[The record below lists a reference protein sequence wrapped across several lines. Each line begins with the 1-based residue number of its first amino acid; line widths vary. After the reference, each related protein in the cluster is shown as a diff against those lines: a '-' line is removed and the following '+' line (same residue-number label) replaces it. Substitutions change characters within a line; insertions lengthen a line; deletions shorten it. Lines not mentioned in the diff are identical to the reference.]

1 MSEFTM
7 NTASAEATQALGR
20 HIGESLQIGD
30 LVLLAGTLGAGKT
43 TLTQGIAWGAGVTEY
58 AHSPTFVLVHEYAG
72 RIPIYHLD
80 LYRFEGESTVDDIA
94 EVEDLGINEMME
106 MGACVVEWAERASQI
121 FPGDFLEISLTE
133 GENLNDRVVTLAAHG
148 IRFEPLMVK
157 IAQHQDSG
165 EVATDD

>member
-1 MSEFTM
+1 MKKLTL
-7 NTASAEATQALGR
+7 NTASAEATQAFGR
-20 HIGESLQIGD
+20 YIGEALQIGD

-80 LYRFEGESTVDDIA
+80 LYRFEGASAVDDIA
-94 EVEDLGINEMME
+94 EVEDLGIDEMME
-106 MGACVVEWAERASQI
+106 AGACIVEWAERAAEI
-121 FPGDFLEISLTE
+121 FTGDFLEISLIE
-133 GENLNDRVVTLAAHG
+133 GESLDDRIVTLTAHG
-148 IRFEPLMVK
+148 IGFESLMAQL
-157 IAQHQDSG
+157 AQHQDIG

>member
-1 MSEFTM
+1 MNKLTL
-7 NTASAEATQALGR
+7 NTASAEATQAFGR
-20 HIGESLQIGD
+20 YIGEALQIGD

-80 LYRFEGESTVDDIA
+80 LYRFEGASAVDDIA
-94 EVEDLGINEMME
+94 EVEDLGIDEMME
-106 MGACVVEWAERASQI
+106 GGACIVEWAERAAEI
-121 FPGDFLEISLTE
+121 FTGDFLEISLIE
-133 GENLNDRVVTLAAHG
+133 GESLDDRIVTLTAHG
-148 IRFEPLMVK
+148 IGFESLMAQL
-157 IAQHQDSG
+157 AQHQDIG